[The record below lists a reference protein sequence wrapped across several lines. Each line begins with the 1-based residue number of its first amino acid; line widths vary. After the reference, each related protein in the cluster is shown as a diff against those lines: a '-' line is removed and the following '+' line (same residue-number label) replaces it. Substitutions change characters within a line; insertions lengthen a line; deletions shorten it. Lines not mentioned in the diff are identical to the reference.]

1 MAVERESDAKP
12 ANEEGSV
19 RANIDSFAR
28 LMKDIAATGEE
39 GQSFARD
46 IMNHIAYTVEQ
57 SLSHED
63 REIVERI
70 RRKRE
75 MMNA

>member
-1 MAVERESDAKP
+1 MAGERESDAKP
-12 ANEEGSV
+12 ENEDGV
-19 RANIDSFAR
+19 RANIESFAW
-28 LMKDIAATGEE
+28 LMKDIAATGEK